1 MEEPL
6 MSSISGISSSSIS
19 AMLQNM
25 QSKAAEKFKELDTD
39 SNGGLDK
46 TELSAM
52 AKELSKMTGKTLN
65 VDDAMTTYDANG
77 DGKLSQDETDT
88 MMQQTLGTP
97 SNSGAQAMKAYQ
109 ANSGDDDQ
117 MSILLNMLEQA
128 QSSSATSTAS
138 STSNSGSDQLSA
150 LLDMLNQTTDSASTA
165 NSRPNPDE
173 MFKKLDSD
181 GSGGLSQTELD
192 TWAKDFSSM
201 TGQTIDTKNAISTY
215 DKDGDGALSKTEMD
229 TMMKSLQKESGTNT
243 NQAQSS
249 NDQFSILQ
257 QLLDKFTANQATDSI
272 KNLTSYA

>member
-1 MEEPL
+1 

-19 AMLQNM
+19 VMLQNM
-25 QSKAAEKFKELDTD
+25 QSKAADKFKELDTD

-65 VDDAMTTYDANG
+65 IDDAMTTYDANG

-109 ANSGDDDQ
+109 ANSGNDDQ

-128 QSSSATSTAS
+128 QNSSATSSAS

-229 TMMKSLQKESGTNT
+229 TMMKSLQKESGATT
-243 NQAQSS
+243 DQTHSS

-257 QLLDKFTANQATDSI
+257 QLLDKFTANQATGSI